1 MALPADPQRQ
11 PRLRPFAPFRVA
23 VLSLAGALT
32 SSLVGC
38 TATPPPEASRSAL
51 PAQNIRGGT
60 SATTPLPPSAPILLG
75 QSAPL
80 SGPSGTLG
88 REFASGAQSLF
99 RKVNASGGIHGRS
112 IRLIQLDDRYEP
124 ALTQANATRLIEQDR
139 VFALFGTVGTPTTK
153 TVLPLL
159 KQRGVPLVAPVTGAA
174 LLRKPGNNRV
184 FHLRASYAEEAE
196 HIVDFL
202 AQAGW
207 TRIALVTQN
216 DAFGEDVR
224 RSLLASLKRRGIT
237 PVTSTTVQRNSDQTG
252 AQADLVASKRPDA
265 VVAISTYGT
274 VASLVRELNRRQ
286 SHPQVMTVSFVG
298 TGGLLQALPNGKA
311 NGIGV
316 TQVVPFPWDGR
327 IPVVRDY
334 QRAMRQDA
342 PDARFSH
349 LSLEGYIA
357 AQVVVEA
364 LRRAGPQLS
373 RARFEQ
379 ALESM
384 NPYDLG
390 GFEVRFSPRSRSAGR
405 FVDLTFLGAHAW
417 EP

>member
-11 PRLRPFAPFRVA
+11 ALRALALPVAA
-23 VLSLAGALT
+23 VLASTLT
-32 SSLVGC
+32 GC
-38 TATPPPEASRSAL
+38 PVATPPQAPSFKLQPKRASSGL
-51 PAQNIRGGT
+51 
-60 SATTPLPPSAPILLG
+60 SATTPLPPGAPILLG

-80 SGPSGTLG
+80 SGPSATLG
-88 REFASGAQSLF
+88 RDFASGAQSLF
-99 RKVNASGGIHGRS
+99 RQVNASGGIYGRP

-124 ALTQANATRLIEQDR
+124 ALTRANAARLVNQDK
-139 VFALFGTVGTPTTK
+139 VFALFGTVGTPTTR

-159 KQRGVPLVAPVTGAA
+159 EQRGIPLVAPVTGAA
-174 LLRKPGNNRV
+174 VLRNPSNARV
-184 FHLRASYAEEAE
+184 FHLRASYADEAE
-196 HIVDFL
+196 RIVAFL

-207 TRIALVTQN
+207 TRVALVTQN

-224 RSLLASLKRRGIT
+224 RSLLASLQRRGIT
-237 PVTSTTVQRNSDQTG
+237 PLTSTTVQRNSRNTG
-252 AQADLVASKRPDA
+252 AQADLVARLRPDA

-286 SHPQVMTVSFVG
+286 SHPQLMTVSFVG
-298 TGGLLQALPNGKA
+298 TGGLLKALPDGQA

-327 IPVVRDY
+327 VPVVRDY
-334 QRAMRQDA
+334 QRAMRQNA
-342 PDARFSH
+342 PEARFSH

-357 AQVVVEA
+357 ARVVVEA

-379 ALESM
+379 ALTSM

-390 GFEVRFSPRSRSAGR
+390 GFLVRFSPKGRSAGT

>member
-1 MALPADPQRQ
+1 MGAESLFHQVNAQGGINGRPI
-11 PRLRPFAPFRVA
+11 RLR
-23 VLSLAGALT
+23 
-32 SSLVGC
+32 
-38 TATPPPEASRSAL
+38 
-51 PAQNIRGGT
+51 
-60 SATTPLPPSAPILLG
+60 
-75 QSAPL
+75 
-80 SGPSGTLG
+80 
-88 REFASGAQSLF
+88 
-99 RKVNASGGIHGRS
+99 
-112 IRLIQLDDRYEP
+112 QLDDRYEP
-124 ALTQANATRLIEQDR
+124 ALTQANARQLVERDR

-159 KQRGVPLVAPVTGAA
+159 QQRAIPLVAPVTGAG
-174 LLRKPGNNRV
+174 LLRTPENSNV
-184 FHLRASYAEEAE
+184 FHLRASYADEAE
-196 HIVDFL
+196 RIVDFL

-207 TRIALVTQN
+207 TRVALVTQN

-224 RSLLASLKRRGIT
+224 RSLLASMQRRGIT
-237 PVTSTTVQRNSDQTG
+237 PVLSTTVQRNSDQTG
-252 AQADLVASKRPDA
+252 PQADQVAGKRPDA

-298 TGGLLQALPNGKA
+298 TGGLLNALPNGKA

-334 QRAMRQDA
+334 QRAMRQTN

-357 AQVVVEA
+357 ARVVVEA
-364 LRRAGPQLS
+364 LRRAGPQLT
-373 RARFEQ
+373 RASFVKG
-379 ALESM
+379 LESM
-384 NPYDLG
+384 NPYNLG
-390 GFEVRFSPRSRSAGR
+390 GFTVRFSPRSRSAGT